1 MAEAECVKFST
12 FLSLFHKFSEFPFFF
27 FPPTMAQRGSSGKGL
42 TKEEAKAAKEKTTS
56 LPASWRLGGISTQKY
71 TSLPASWRQRG
82 LSTQYFNNRMKSRGR
97 SPAPHSRPRDGASGG
112 RGGSQG
118 PGPGSTYSS
127 EADDSAVNLQVEE
140 PHDRLRA
147 TSSNNSPSHT
157 LETGESLSNSIW
169 YDEFDST
176 GLDPVAKQKALDQ
189 FQAKME
195 RTKQQIKEEQNSR
208 DENVDEYL
216 RLSSCADRQQLS
228 RIKQVFE
235 KKNQKSAQSIAQL
248 QKKLETYQRK
258 VRDIEHGTIPHNKQ
272 PKEVLKDVGKG
283 IKSGVVGTLNKPREF
298 AQVIKNKF
306 GSADNIPREE
316 ASSWGEGGEEAST
329 SHLHTPSHH
338 GHKRTQSGT
347 VGGFGGT
354 TTTAASRFSSQHTTN
369 SLPRDSSAGGSVA
382 NSERRQ
388 SSFEEPASERSSV
401 TSESGGGEEGGGN
414 RWPEG
419 GGSEAGKPEML
430 SPRHLGGLV
439 GSKLGLES
447 LMAEI
452 HENREEC
459 DRLTG
464 MLELQKQHFKQ
475 ELEYLGGQLREES
488 IRCDRLEEQMNDL
501 TELHQNEME
510 LVKSGVTDMEEKVQY
525 QSEERIRDI
534 QDQLATLQTGIS
546 RMEHQQA
553 QHHQLAA
560 LEGFEN
566 SNARALVVKGINVL
580 LTLLQVVLLLLATSA
595 QILKP
600 FLRTP
605 TRVVTTVLLVTVLVL
620 AIRQWTEIKEFSLQF
635 ATKMKNEKKGKL
647 DL

>member
-1 MAEAECVKFST
+1 
-12 FLSLFHKFSEFPFFF
+12 
-27 FPPTMAQRGSSGKGL
+27 MAQRGSSGKGL

-56 LPASWRLGGISTQKY
+56 LPASWRLGGISTQ
-71 TSLPASWRQRG
+71 
-82 LSTQYFNNRMKSRGR
+82 NRMKSRGR
-97 SPAPHSRPRDGASGG
+97 SPAPHSRPREGASGG

-248 QKKLETYQRK
+248 QKKLENYQRK

-316 ASSWGEGGEEAST
+316 ASSSWGEGGEEAAT
-329 SHLHTPSHH
+329 SHLHTPSHHH

-347 VGGFGGT
+347 VGVSGV
-354 TTTAASRFSSQHTTN
+354 SRFSSQHTTN

-414 RWPEG
+414 SRWPEG

-605 TRVVTTVLLVTVLVL
+605 TRVVTTVLLVTVMVL

-635 ATKMKNEKKGKL
+635 ATKMKNEKKVGKV

>member
-1 MAEAECVKFST
+1 
-12 FLSLFHKFSEFPFFF
+12 
-27 FPPTMAQRGSSGKGL
+27 
-42 TKEEAKAAKEKTTS
+42 
-56 LPASWRLGGISTQKY
+56 
-71 TSLPASWRQRG
+71 
-82 LSTQYFNNRMKSRGR
+82 
-97 SPAPHSRPRDGASGG
+97 
-112 RGGSQG
+112 
-118 PGPGSTYSS
+118 
-127 EADDSAVNLQVEE
+127 
-140 PHDRLRA
+140 
-147 TSSNNSPSHT
+147 
-157 LETGESLSNSIW
+157 
-169 YDEFDST
+169 
-176 GLDPVAKQKALDQ
+176 
-189 FQAKME
+189 
-195 RTKQQIKEEQNSR
+195 
-208 DENVDEYL
+208 
-216 RLSSCADRQQLS
+216 LS

-316 ASSWGEGGEEAST
+316 ASSSWGEGGEDASS
-329 SHLHTPSHH
+329 SHLHTPSHHH

-347 VGGFGGT
+347 VGGFGAG
-354 TTTAASRFSSQHTTN
+354 AASRFSSQHTTN
-369 SLPRDSSAGGSVA
+369 SLPRDSSAAGSVA

-401 TSESGGGEEGGGN
+401 TSESGAGEEGVGN

-419 GGSEAGKPEML
+419 GGSEAGKPEIL

-534 QDQLATLQTGIS
+534 QDQLASLQTGIS

-635 ATKMKNEKKGKL
+635 ATKMKNEKKSKV

>member
-1 MAEAECVKFST
+1 
-12 FLSLFHKFSEFPFFF
+12 
-27 FPPTMAQRGSSGKGL
+27 
-42 TKEEAKAAKEKTTS
+42 
-56 LPASWRLGGISTQKY
+56 
-71 TSLPASWRQRG
+71 
-82 LSTQYFNNRMKSRGR
+82 MKSRGR
-97 SPAPHSRPRDGASGG
+97 SPAPHSRPREGAPGG

-147 TSSNNSPSHT
+147 NSSNNSPSHT

-316 ASSWGEGGEEAST
+316 ASSGWGEGGEEATT

-347 VGGFGGT
+347 VGGFG
-354 TTTAASRFSSQHTTN
+354 AASRFSSQHTTN

-401 TSESGGGEEGGGN
+401 TSESGGGEEGEGN

-635 ATKMKNEKKGKL
+635 ATKNEKKGKA

>member
-1 MAEAECVKFST
+1 M
-12 FLSLFHKFSEFPFFF
+12 
-27 FPPTMAQRGSSGKGL
+27 
-42 TKEEAKAAKEKTTS
+42 EEQQD
-56 LPASWRLGGISTQKY
+56 RL
-71 TSLPASWRQRG
+71 
-82 LSTQYFNNRMKSRGR
+82 
-97 SPAPHSRPRDGASGG
+97 HGAS
-112 RGGSQG
+112 SKN
-118 PGPGSTYSS
+118 T
-127 EADDSAVNLQVEE
+127 
-140 PHDRLRA
+140 
-147 TSSNNSPSHT
+147 SPSHT

-189 FQAKME
+189 FQAKMN
-195 RTKQQIKEEQNSR
+195 RTKEQIKEEQNSR

-216 RLSSCADRQQLS
+216 RLSSNADKQQLS

-235 KKNQKSAQSIAQL
+235 KKNQKSAQNIAQL

-258 VRDIEHGTIPHNKQ
+258 VRDIEHGTIPSNKQ
-272 PKEVLKDVGKG
+272 PKEVLKAVGQG
-283 IKSGVVGTLNKPREF
+283 IKGGVVGTLNKPKEF
-298 AQVIKNKF
+298 AHLIRNKF
-306 GSADNIPREE
+306 GSADNIPLREE
-316 ASSWGEGGEEAST
+316 GSWGEGGEERSGDKLSAS
-329 SHLHTPSHH
+329 H
-338 GHKRTQSGT
+338 GHKRTQSGNI
-347 VGGFGGT
+347 GGGW
-354 TTTAASRFSSQHTTN
+354 AAHRLSNHPLGSN
-369 SLPRDSSAGGSVA
+369 SLPREGSGGGSGA
-382 NSERRQ
+382 NSEKRR
-388 SSFEEPASERSSV
+388 SSFEEAPSEGSSE
-401 TSESGGGEEGGGN
+401 TSESAGVEAEARA
-414 RWPEG
+414 RWEPSAR
-419 GGSEAGKPEML
+419 GSEAGKGDLL
-430 SPRHLGGLV
+430 SPRHLGGLG
-439 GSKLGLES
+439 GSQLGLES

-452 HENREEC
+452 HERREEC

-464 MLELQKQHFKQ
+464 VLELQKQHFKQ

-510 LVKSGVTDMEEKVQY
+510 LVRSGVTDMEEKVQY

-534 QDQLATLQTGIS
+534 QDQLASLETKIS

-580 LTLLQVVLLLLATSA
+580 LTLLQVVLLILATAA

-620 AIRQWTEIKEFSLQF
+620 AIRQWGELREFSLQF
-635 ATKMKNEKKGKL
+635 SSKVKNDTDERHRKGPK

>member
-1 MAEAECVKFST
+1 
-12 FLSLFHKFSEFPFFF
+12 
-27 FPPTMAQRGSSGKGL
+27 
-42 TKEEAKAAKEKTTS
+42 
-56 LPASWRLGGISTQKY
+56 
-71 TSLPASWRQRG
+71 
-82 LSTQYFNNRMKSRGR
+82 MKSRGR
-97 SPAPHSRPRDGASGG
+97 SPAPHSRPREGASGG

-127 EADDSAVNLQVEE
+127 EADDSAVNLQVED

-147 TSSNNSPSHT
+147 NSSNNSPSHT

-316 ASSWGEGGEEAST
+316 ASSSWGEGGEEATT

-347 VGGFGGT
+347 VGGFGG
-354 TTTAASRFSSQHTTN
+354 AASRFSSQHTTN

-401 TSESGGGEEGGGN
+401 TSESGGGEEEGGN

-635 ATKMKNEKKGKL
+635 ATKNEKKGKA

>member
-1 MAEAECVKFST
+1 
-12 FLSLFHKFSEFPFFF
+12 
-27 FPPTMAQRGSSGKGL
+27 
-42 TKEEAKAAKEKTTS
+42 
-56 LPASWRLGGISTQKY
+56 
-71 TSLPASWRQRG
+71 
-82 LSTQYFNNRMKSRGR
+82 MKSRGR
-97 SPAPHSRPRDGASGG
+97 SPAPHSRPREGASGG

-127 EADDSAVNLQVEE
+127 EADDSAVNLQVDE

-147 TSSNNSPSHT
+147 NSSNNSPSHT

-169 YDEFDST
+169 YDEFDSS

-235 KKNQKSAQSIAQL
+235 KKNQKSAASIAQL
-248 QKKLETYQRK
+248 QKKLENYQRK

-316 ASSWGEGGEEAST
+316 ASSSWGEGGEEVGGG
-329 SHLHTPSHH
+329 SHLHTPSH

-347 VGGFGGT
+347 VGGL
-354 TTTAASRFSSQHTTN
+354 ASASRFSSQHTTN

-401 TSESGGGEEGGGN
+401 TSESAGGEDVGGN

-430 SPRHLGGLV
+430 SPRHLGGLG
-439 GSKLGLES
+439 GSQLGLES
-447 LMAEI
+447 LMSEI
-452 HENREEC
+452 HERREDC

-464 MLELQKQHFKQ
+464 LLELQKQHFKQ

-534 QDQLATLQTGIS
+534 QEQLVTLQTSIQ
-546 RMEHQQA
+546 RMEHQQT

-635 ATKMKNEKKGKL
+635 ATKMKNEKKGAK

>member
-1 MAEAECVKFST
+1 VEVH
-12 FLSLFHKFSEFPFFF
+12 FHF
-27 FPPTMAQRGSSGKGL
+27 
-42 TKEEAKAAKEKTTS
+42 
-56 LPASWRLGGISTQKY
+56 
-71 TSLPASWRQRG
+71 
-82 LSTQYFNNRMKSRGR
+82 
-97 SPAPHSRPRDGASGG
+97 
-112 RGGSQG
+112 
-118 PGPGSTYSS
+118 
-127 EADDSAVNLQVEE
+127 
-140 PHDRLRA
+140 
-147 TSSNNSPSHT
+147 HT
-157 LETGESLSNSIW
+157 LTFTLLH
-169 YDEFDST
+169 FH
-176 GLDPVAKQKALDQ
+176 
-189 FQAKME
+189 FH
-195 RTKQQIKEEQNSR
+195 
-208 DENVDEYL
+208 
-216 RLSSCADRQQLS
+216 C
-228 RIKQVFE
+228 VF
-235 KKNQKSAQSIAQL
+235 
-248 QKKLETYQRK
+248 
-258 VRDIEHGTIPHNKQ
+258 
-272 PKEVLKDVGKG
+272 
-283 IKSGVVGTLNKPREF
+283 
-298 AQVIKNKF
+298 
-306 GSADNIPREE
+306 
-316 ASSWGEGGEEAST
+316 
-329 SHLHTPSHH
+329 
-338 GHKRTQSGT
+338 
-347 VGGFGGT
+347 
-354 TTTAASRFSSQHTTN
+354 
-369 SLPRDSSAGGSVA
+369 
-382 NSERRQ
+382 
-388 SSFEEPASERSSV
+388 
-401 TSESGGGEEGGGN
+401 

-419 GGSEAGKPEML
+419 GGSEAGKPEIL

-635 ATKMKNEKKGKL
+635 ATKMKNEKKGKV